1 MATKKEKRH
10 MMINNQP
17 VMSFGVEILVS
28 PLLTSL
34 SLKIISSML
43 ET

>member
-1 MATKKEKRH
+1 MATTKEKRH

-17 VMSFGVEILVS
+17 VMSFGVENLVS
-28 PLLTSL
+28 PLLTLL